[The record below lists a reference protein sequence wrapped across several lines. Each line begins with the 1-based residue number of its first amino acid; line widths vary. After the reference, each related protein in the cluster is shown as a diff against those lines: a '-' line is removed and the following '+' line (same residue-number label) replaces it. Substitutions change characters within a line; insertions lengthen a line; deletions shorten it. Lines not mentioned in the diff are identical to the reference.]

1 MNQSNEHLP
10 TGSNGE
16 QDGAGTEWERTA
28 WWGLAMAFA
37 AGFLVLATL
46 TGWPIRPLIPV
57 ALRDFSFI
65 ILIIPLLVASG
76 LLFQS
81 VRLAFRTPHPGLV
94 GALMLLAFVAG
105 AALTYFIGR
114 VA

>member
-1 MNQSNEHLP
+1 MNQSDEDLQ
-10 TGSNGE
+10 TTSNGD
-16 QDGAGTEWERTA
+16 QDGAGAGWERTA

-37 AGFLVLATL
+37 AGFLVLVTL

-57 ALRDFSFI
+57 ALRDFSFFI
-65 ILIIPLLVASG
+65 MIIPLLVASG

-81 VRLAFRTPHPGLV
+81 ARLAFRTAHPGLV

-105 AALTYFIGR
+105 AALTYYIGR